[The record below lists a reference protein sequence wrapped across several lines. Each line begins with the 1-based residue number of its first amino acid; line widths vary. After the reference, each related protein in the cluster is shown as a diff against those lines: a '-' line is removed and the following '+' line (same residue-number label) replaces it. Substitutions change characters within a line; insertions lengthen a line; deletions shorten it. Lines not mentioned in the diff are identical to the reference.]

1 MQLFMLKNRYGVA
14 IVSAQDQK
22 EGLKQLK
29 QHEDHA
35 LFKSY
40 LTLGIN
46 AEDFRPISPEAPG
59 ILLYIVNN

>member
-40 LTLGIN
+40 PVSYTHLTLPTK
-46 AEDFRPISPEAPG
+46 R
-59 ILLYIVNN
+59 IV